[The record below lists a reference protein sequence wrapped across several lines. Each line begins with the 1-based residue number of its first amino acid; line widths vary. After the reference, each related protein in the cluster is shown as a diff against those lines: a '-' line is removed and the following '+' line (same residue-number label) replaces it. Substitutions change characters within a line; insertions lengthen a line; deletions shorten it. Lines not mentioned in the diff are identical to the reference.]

1 MDESE
6 APRITE
12 RPPAKSWGPTEAVWL
27 ALFPLFGT
35 CLAFVFKAGFYS
47 FYGIPST
54 LIELDINAIVTSTSA
69 LLVLFALYSNAI
81 FMTADLLSAE
91 RPELRAIGEGI
102 LLFVLISPLPM
113 LGGEKSS
120 AIWAVLSCASL
131 MAIAWNFAS
140 PLMNKDQTLS
150 YKQKMLARSKRTTS
164 LRDDMQSGK
173 TFANRVIGPAASV
186 VLLLTVIVFLTGKSV
201 ASNNTQYW
209 ADEKN
214 PAFIL
219 VGMKGDI
226 AILREVTGASGD
238 IGDEIR
244 LSPIAELKLRSVH
257 IETLEAW
264 SPRIS
269 TEK

>member
-6 APRITE
+6 APRMTE
-12 RPPAKSWGPTEAVWL
+12 RPPAKGWKPTEAVLL

-35 CLAFVFKAGFYS
+35 YLAFVFMAGIYS
-47 FYGIPST
+47 FHGIPWT

-69 LLVLFALYSNAI
+69 LLVVFAIYSYVI
-81 FMTADLLSAE
+81 SLTADLLSAE
-91 RPELRAIGEGI
+91 RPEVRAIGEGVM
-102 LLFVLISPLPM
+102 LFVMMSPLPM
-113 LGGEKSS
+113 LGGEESS
-120 AIWAVLSCASL
+120 AAWAVVSCASL
-131 MAIAWNFAS
+131 IVIAWNFAS
-140 PLMNKDQTLS
+140 PLLNKDKTLS
-150 YKQKMLARSKRTTS
+150 YKQKMLARSKRATS

-186 VLLLTVIVFLTGKSV
+186 VLLLTVIVFLTGKSL